1 MRFSRMMTVVTFA
14 SLVAACGGS
23 GDEGAAPPGAEVNLD
38 AENFDNTIT
47 SDEAVLNEAESNQ
60 LNVATD

>member
-1 MRFSRMMTVVTFA
+1 MTTVVALA
-14 SLVAACGGS
+14 SLVAGCGGS
-23 GDEGAAPPGAEVNLD
+23 RDDAAAPPGVEANLD

-47 SDEAVLNEAESNQ
+47 SDEAVLNEAESIQ

>member
-1 MRFSRMMTVVTFA
+1 MRFSRVTTVVAFA

-23 GDEGAAPPGAEVNLD
+23 RDEGTAPPGVEANLD
-38 AENFDNTIT
+38 AENFDDTIT
-47 SDEAVLNEAESNQ
+47 SDQAVLNEAESNQ